1 LPCGSINAHERPWA
15 LKHPPINYE
24 PCCIDRLNPLP
35 IATKFR
41 IAPK

>member
-24 PCCIDRLNPLP
+24 PCCIDRLNPLQNP
-35 IATKFR
+35 FIPA
-41 IAPK
+41 